1 MSDTS
6 KAGVLVIS
14 HGSRSPVWVE
24 MVDRA
29 VADVGWTGAVP
40 VVSSFLEI
48 VEGRLIQDGIDALEA
63 QGVTDLVV
71 VPLFVSYGS
80 THVDEIRW
88 ALGDLP
94 RPSAETDLEPFRVR
108 ARVHVCPPLDDD
120 PVVAEILYEHMRDL
134 SVSPEQE
141 AVLLIGHGSELPFF
155 YSRWK
160 RGMDQVAAEL
170 KALGG
175 FAEVRSVLLLP
186 DETLDTLRSW
196 RRESPERDVIAA
208 SLFLSEGYFTEK
220 VIPAR
225 LNGFGCRYNGR
236 ALLPHR
242 GISRWMERNIAEALN
257 QIGLPVRHS

>member
-1 MSDTS
+1 MSRLSDMS

-24 MVDRA
+24 RVDRA

-48 VEGRLIQDGIDALEA
+48 VEGRLIQDGIDTLEA
-63 QGVTDLVV
+63 QGVTDLIV

-94 RPSAETDLEPFRVR
+94 RPSSETDLQPFRLN
-108 ARVHVCPPLDDD
+108 ARVWVCPPLDDD
-120 PVVAEILYEHMRDL
+120 PVVAEIMYEHIRDL
-134 SVSPEQE
+134 SVRPERE
-141 AVLLIGHGSELPFF
+141 AVLLIGHGSDLPFF

-160 RGMDQVAAEL
+160 RGMERVAADL
-170 KALGG
+170 KELGG
-175 FAEVRSVLLLP
+175 FAEVRSALLLP
-186 DETLDTLRSW
+186 DETADVLHSW
-196 RRESPERDVIAA
+196 KRELPERDVIAA
-208 SLFLSEGYFTEK
+208 PLFLSEGYFTER
-220 VIPAR
+220 VIPDR
-225 LNGFGCRYNGR
+225 LGGRGCRYNGR

-242 GISRWMERNIAEALN
+242 GISRWMERQIAEALDKA
-257 QIGLPVRHS
+257 GLRV